1 MAVTTAYDEQE
12 KQYLDL
18 IDKSKDVNEVSE
30 IKSKLNKL
38 SAIKYD
44 TMTLT
49 DMASEI
55 DARFAA
61 QDQGIYT
68 SDYTAWKQQL
78 ATLND
83 EETAEYARKLLIT
96 SDKINYGTIAKKR
109 IVAIQELAESIAGS
123 NYVTTKGG
131 TGEATLS
138 GGTVYT
144 ITTDEDG
151 VSTLAPTENTV
162 TIPEG
167 GVIGGKIDVSK
178 LEQDPLLLDRRP
190 AWIDTNIEYHR
201 QKTAD
206 GIAIDSAIIKRY
218 YSILDAELYFGN
230 EYVEDVHDCNWRIS
244 QNVQPLFGYNSYTY
258 DELARGSRLISGNF
272 TIVFTSPNYLFSIL
286 SAANKANITLVENMA
301 SYDVPKL
308 SETVEAVQRTSA
320 YGQRESGHHAAM
332 WPQDFDIDII
342 FGEKTGAGDP
352 VHVIILGCAIT
363 GCQQMLSASGSG
375 APPAIME
382 QYSFIA
388 QDIRTSVLTT
398 KSSKSS
404 SQSSSQKKTPTT
416 SNAVTTTATEETVT
430 ATPVS
435 NAEATALG
443 KTAKEIQAERDAEA
457 QKKAAEKKAET
468 EANKQKEKVQ
478 ASSDGV
484 KAYMKKVTDDY
495 GGKITLDTT
504 DNALFKNANMV
515 VHTIMN
521 HTNTEP
527 IAYQLNLNYPNM
539 SAAQAQAAAI
549 LQMKELQKLV
559 SADQYAGWDAV
570 DNTDD
575 GGVANEG
582 KSYRYVIIKK
592 GQTISPSQITA
603 IEKI

>member
-1 MAVTTAYDEQE
+1 MALSVVTVYDEQE

-18 IDKSKDVNEVSE
+18 IDKSKDVNEVVE

-68 SDYTAWKQQL
+68 SDYTAWKEQL

-83 EETAEYARKLLIT
+83 EETTEYARNLLIT
-96 SDKINYGTIAKKR
+96 SDKINYGTISKKR
-109 IVAIQELAESIAGS
+109 IATIQELSESIAGS
-123 NYVTTKGG
+123 NYVTTVGG

-144 ITTDEDG
+144 ITTDENG
-151 VSTLAPTENTV
+151 VSTLTSTENSV

-206 GIAIDSAIIKRY
+206 GIAIDSAIVKRY

-258 DELARGSRLISGNF
+258 DELARGNRLISGNF

-286 SAANKANITLVENMA
+286 SAANKANVTLIENMA

-308 SETVEAVQRTSA
+308 SDTIEPIQRTAA

-352 VHVIILGCAIT
+352 VHIIILGCAIT
-363 GCQQMLSASGSG
+363 GCQQVLSASGSG

-388 QDIRTSVLTT
+388 QDIRTSVLST
-398 KSSKSS
+398 KSTATSS
-404 SQSSSQKKTPTT
+404 SKTQPT
-416 SNAVTTTATEETVT
+416 STTANISSDTSDVT
-430 ATPVS
+430 DEPVS
-435 NAEATALG
+435 NAEAAALG
-443 KTAKEIQAERDAEA
+443 KSIEKVQAERDAEA
-457 QKKAAEKKAET
+457 KKKAKEKKVEK
-468 EANKQKEKVQ
+468 EANEQKAKVQ
-478 ASSDGV
+478 AASDGV
-484 KAYMKKVTDDY
+484 KAYMKKITDDY
-495 GGKITLDTT
+495 DGKQSLNTT
-504 DNALFKNANMV
+504 DNAYFKGANMV

-521 HTNTEP
+521 NTNTEP
-527 IAYQLNLNYPNM
+527 IAYQLDLNYPNM
-539 SAAQAQAAAI
+539 SSVQAQAAAI
-549 LQMKELQKLV
+549 LKIKDLQKLTY
-559 SADQYAGWDAV
+559 ADKYSGWDAI

-575 GGVANEG
+575 GGVANNG
-582 KSYRYVIIKK
+582 KSYRYVIVKK
-592 GQTISPSQITA
+592 GETVSPSQIVPLA
-603 IEKI
+603 SI